1 MVGGEWKNHS
11 TVYHFHFPFKG
22 CYMSLNL
29 SLVIPAYNEAARL
42 GKTLQTAF
50 EYLNAQTYE
59 SELLVVDDGSTDD
72 TTRVAEASFHNFSG
86 RINSQLIRTPA
97 NRGKGHAVRA
107 GLLAARAPIALFS
120 DADLST
126 PLTESPKLVAPI
138 RAGEYDLVFGS
149 RALDRSLIG
158 THQPWHREQSGRV
171 FNLVM
176 RLATGLPF
184 WDTQCGFK
192 AFRMDVCRPV
202 IEGSKID
209 RFGFDVELLYIA
221 HLANLRLHERAVR
234 WNDVAGSK
242 VSLMSG
248 LDGFL
253 ELRQL
258 RREAKRGSYERAVA
272 AAHAV
277 ASSPQGRAA
286 LFTERDAPAERCLAR
301 TRQRVAPYLKVPG
314 IKLSSFRE
322 VSYECSSSP
331 TQRQH

>member
-1 MVGGEWKNHS
+1 
-11 TVYHFHFPFKG
+11 
-22 CYMSLNL
+22 MSLNL
-29 SLVIPAYNEAARL
+29 SLVIPAYNEASRL

-50 EYLNAQTYE
+50 EYLNAQTSE
-59 SELLVVDDGSTDD
+59 SEIIVVDDGSTDE
-72 TTRVAEASFHNFSG
+72 TAQVAAASFENFSG
-86 RINSQLIRTPA
+86 RISSHVIRVPV

-126 PLTESPKLVAPI
+126 PLTETPKLIAPI

-158 THQPWHREQSGRV
+158 VHQPWRREQSGRV

-202 IEGSKID
+202 IEAGKID
-209 RFGFDVELLYIA
+209 RFGFDVELLYVA
-221 HLANLRLHERAVR
+221 HLAGLRLNERAVR

-242 VSLMSG
+242 VSFMNG

-253 ELRQL
+253 ELRKL
-258 RREAKRGSYERAVA
+258 RREARRGSYDRAIETTRALADTPQARAPIFNAGGAPESDVSPEL
-272 AAHAV
+272 
-277 ASSPQGRAA
+277 ASASR
-286 LFTERDAPAERCLAR
+286 R
-301 TRQRVAPYLKVPG
+301 
-314 IKLSSFRE
+314 I
-322 VSYECSSSP
+322 
-331 TQRQH
+331 

>member
-1 MVGGEWKNHS
+1 
-11 TVYHFHFPFKG
+11 
-22 CYMSLNL
+22 MSLNL

-42 GKTLQTAF
+42 GKTLEAAF
-50 EYLNAQTYE
+50 EYLNAQTSE
-59 SELLVVDDGSTDD
+59 SEVIVVDDGSTDE
-72 TTRVAEASFHNFSG
+72 TTQVAEQSFARFSG
-86 RINSQLIRTPA
+86 RTGSRLIRVSP

-107 GLLAARAPIALFS
+107 GLLEARAPIALFS

-126 PLTESPKLVAPI
+126 PLTETPKLVAPI

-158 THQPWHREQSGRV
+158 VHQPWRREQSGRV

-192 AFRMDVCRPV
+192 AFRLDVCRPI
-202 IEGSKID
+202 IENSRID
-209 RFGFDVELLYIA
+209 RFGFDVELLYVA
-221 HLANLRLHERAVR
+221 HLAGLRLHERAVR

-242 VSLMSG
+242 VSFMNG

-258 RREAKRGSYERAVA
+258 RREARRGTYDEAIQSARA
-272 AAHAV
+272 AAQ
-277 ASSPQGRAA
+277 SRQGRAD
-286 LFTERDAPAERCLAR
+286 LFDERDAPESDVSPELASAAR
-301 TRQRVAPYLKVPG
+301 R
-314 IKLSSFRE
+314 I
-322 VSYECSSSP
+322 
-331 TQRQH
+331 

>member
-1 MVGGEWKNHS
+1 
-11 TVYHFHFPFKG
+11 
-22 CYMSLNL
+22 MSLNL

-42 GKTLQTAF
+42 GKTLEAAF
-50 EYLNAQTYE
+50 EYLNAQASE
-59 SELLVVDDGSTDD
+59 SELIVVDDGSTDE
-72 TTRVAEASFHNFSG
+72 TTQIAEQSFRKFSG
-86 RINSQLIRTPA
+86 RTESRLLRVSP
-97 NRGKGHAVRA
+97 NRGKGHAVRT

-126 PLTESPKLVAPI
+126 PLTETPKLVAPI

-158 THQPWHREQSGRV
+158 VHQPWRREQSGRV

-192 AFRMDVCRPV
+192 AFRLDVCRPI
-202 IEGSKID
+202 IESSKID
-209 RFGFDVELLYIA
+209 RFGFDVELLYVA
-221 HLANLRLHERAVR
+221 YLAGLRLHERAVR

-242 VSLMSG
+242 VSFMNG

-258 RREAKRGSYERAVA
+258 RREARRGSYDEAIRAARAVA
-272 AAHAV
+272 G
-277 ASSPQGRAA
+277 SREGSAA
-286 LFTERDAPAERCLAR
+286 LFDEHDAPESDVSRELASAAR
-301 TRQRVAPYLKVPG
+301 R
-314 IKLSSFRE
+314 I
-322 VSYECSSSP
+322 
-331 TQRQH
+331 

>member
-1 MVGGEWKNHS
+1 
-11 TVYHFHFPFKG
+11 
-22 CYMSLNL
+22 MSLNL

-42 GKTLQTAF
+42 GKTLQAAF
-50 EYLNAQTYE
+50 EYLNAQASE
-59 SELLVVDDGSTDD
+59 SEIIVVDDGSTDE
-72 TTRVAEASFHNFSG
+72 TTRVAEESFENCSG
-86 RINSQLIRTPA
+86 RVSCHLIRVPV

-126 PLTESPKLVAPI
+126 PLAETPKLVAPI

-158 THQPWHREQSGRV
+158 VHQSWRREQSGRI

-176 RLATGLPF
+176 RLATRLPF

-202 IEGSKID
+202 IEAGRID
-209 RFGFDVELLYIA
+209 RFGFDVELLYVA
-221 HLANLRLHERAVR
+221 YLAGLRLRERAVR

-242 VSLMSG
+242 VSLLNG
-248 LDGFL
+248 LGGFL

-258 RREAKRGSYERAVA
+258 RREARRGSY
-272 AAHAV
+272 
-277 ASSPQGRAA
+277 GRAIEATRA
-286 LFTERDAPAERCLAR
+286 LARNPHARAPLYDATDAPPSDVSPELASASR
-301 TRQRVAPYLKVPG
+301 R
-314 IKLSSFRE
+314 I
-322 VSYECSSSP
+322 
-331 TQRQH
+331 

>member
-1 MVGGEWKNHS
+1 
-11 TVYHFHFPFKG
+11 
-22 CYMSLNL
+22 MSLNL

-50 EYLNAQTYE
+50 EYLNAQASE
-59 SELLVVDDGSTDD
+59 SEIIVVDDGSTDE
-72 TTRVAEASFHNFSG
+72 TAQVVEENFENFSG
-86 RINSQLIRTPA
+86 RIDKRLIRVPV

-126 PLTESPKLVAPI
+126 PLTETPKLVAPI

-158 THQPWHREQSGRV
+158 THQPWRREQSGRV

-192 AFRMDVCRPV
+192 AFRMDVCRPIV
-202 IEGSKID
+202 EGAKID
-209 RFGFDVELLYIA
+209 RFGFDVELLYVA
-221 HLANLRLHERAVR
+221 YLAGLRLHERAVR

-242 VSLMSG
+242 VSFMNG
-248 LDGFL
+248 LGGFL
-253 ELRQL
+253 ELRDV
-258 RREAKRGSYERAVA
+258 RREVRRGSYERAIEA
-272 AAHAV
+272 A
-277 ASSPQGRAA
+277 R
-286 LFTERDAPAERCLAR
+286 TLAR
-301 TRQRVAPYLKVPG
+301 TPQARVPIYSAGDAPD
-314 IKLSSFRE
+314 SD
-322 VSYECSSSP
+322 VSPELASAS
-331 TQRQH
+331 RRI

>member
-1 MVGGEWKNHS
+1 
-11 TVYHFHFPFKG
+11 
-22 CYMSLNL
+22 MSLNL

-42 GKTLQTAF
+42 GKSLQTAF
-50 EYLNAQTYE
+50 EYLNAQIYE
-59 SELLVVDDGSTDD
+59 SEVIVVDDGSTDE
-72 TTRVAEASFHNFSG
+72 TAQVAGESFQNFSG
-86 RINSQLIRTPA
+86 RISSYLIRVPA

-126 PLTESPKLVAPI
+126 PLTETPKLVAPI

-176 RLATGLPF
+176 RLVTGLPF

-192 AFRMDVCRPV
+192 AFRMDVCRP
-202 IEGSKID
+202 IIADSKID
-209 RFGFDVELLYIA
+209 RFGFDVELLYVA
-221 HLANLRLHERAVR
+221 HLAGLRLHERAVR

-242 VSLMSG
+242 VSFLNG

-253 ELRQL
+253 ELREL
-258 RREAKRGSYERAVA
+258 RREARRGSYERAVEA
-272 AAHAV
+272 ARAV
-277 ASSPQGRAA
+277 ADSPQGRAA
-286 LFTERDAPAERCLAR
+286 LFSERDAPESDVSPELASASR
-301 TRQRVAPYLKVPG
+301 R
-314 IKLSSFRE
+314 I
-322 VSYECSSSP
+322 
-331 TQRQH
+331 